1 MITLLIFVQCNNNK
15 IANHIGYQA
24 LTDYHYVPASIAPG
38 TEIELLAFSGGKKS
52 DENNLYYY
60 QFIGIDKSNGDTI
73 RILTP
78 VISIVDE
85 TGVDNKIYTTPLQ
98 FNPDKGITTASFEL
112 PPSDTMLNL
121 INQSETTPN
130 EEISPGKILSI
141 LDNKTKQKEYVVINE
156 SIDLFR
162 KNYKAAIGVLN
173 FKQVPW

>member
-1 MITLLIFVQCNNNK
+1 M
-15 IANHIGYQA
+15 
-24 LTDYHYVPASIAPG
+24 
-38 TEIELLAFSGGKKS
+38 
-52 DENNLYYY
+52 
-60 QFIGIDKSNGDTI
+60 I

-130 EEISPGKILSI
+130 VEISPGKILSI